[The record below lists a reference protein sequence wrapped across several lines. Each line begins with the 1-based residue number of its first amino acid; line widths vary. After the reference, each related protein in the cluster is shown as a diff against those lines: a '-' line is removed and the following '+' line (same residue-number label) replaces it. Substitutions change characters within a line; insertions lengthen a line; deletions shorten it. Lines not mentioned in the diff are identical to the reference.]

1 MLCPYHCLA
10 SSTVCTVQVLTPEEH
25 AGKLT
30 EVCAES
36 RASLQILE
44 PVAGCSDNS
53 SNNSGTTAATE
64 ATAGS
69 MPESYPEL
77 DRGAL
82 IIYTSGT
89 TGKPKGVLHSHR

>member
-1 MLCPYHCLA
+1 MCA
-10 SSTVCTVQVLTPEEH
+10 VQVLTPEEH
-25 AGKLT
+25 AGKLA

-36 RASLQILE
+36 KASLQVLE
-44 PVAGCSDNS
+44 PVAGSSDNS
-53 SNNSGTTAATE
+53 GNDGGATAATA

-69 MPESYPEL
+69 VPKSYPEL